1 MIVFPCHV
9 CRTDLSADD
18 GHVGQL
24 VKCPRC
30 QTVLRVP
37 ASPDDPA
44 AALAAMHA
52 GAGGPATADTTYGI
66 HGGPANSPAGQPGGG
81 YPAPYTTYPP
91 PGATAPAASSAS
103 MIAGGAYAQNR
114 PTGRRYGFNCGFCS
128 SRLEATE
135 SMAAQEGQC
144 PTCGNTITIPILDR
158 YGRLIDPKTRQIIK
172 QDPHPVHAYAAAGD
186 RAPGI
191 IRQKDGKQSIRCPRC
206 AGMSA
211 ITANNCKACGMP
223 FTMEGTTL
231 EAAGSSNGFAV
242 ASLVLGIIGIPAS
255 CAVIP
260 PVLAVVFGD
269 HRADA
274 DQPGERR
281 RRREGDGRGRH
292 RARGDR
298 VPDLAD
304 DRVEVVRAAVKH
316 PPHRVSFYCRI
327 AGDSPSPP
335 SRSRD
340 HGRLQDHLPERKD
353 IRRAGRDRQH
363 QLLR

>member
-1 MIVFPCHV
+1 MPVFPCHV
-9 CRTDLSADD
+9 CRTDLTAEDA
-18 GHVGQL
+18 HVGQL

-37 ASPDDPA
+37 AAAGDPA
-44 AALAAMHA
+44 AALAAMQ
-52 GAGGPATADTTYGI
+52 GGGSADDGGTYGI
-66 HGGPANSPAGQPGGG
+66 QGGSPGSLAASSAGG
-81 YPAPYTTYPP
+81 YPSPHTTYPP
-91 PGATAPAASSAS
+91 PGASASAASLAGAF
-103 MIAGGAYAQNR
+103 AGGFYAQNR
-114 PTGRRYGFNCGFCS
+114 PAGRRYGFNCGFCS

-191 IRQKDGKQSIRCPRC
+191 IRQKDGKQAIRCPRC

-255 CAVIP
+255 CAIIP
-260 PVLAVVFGD
+260 PVLAVIFGIVGYTQISK
-269 HRADA
+269 ANA
-274 DQPGERR
+274 
-281 RRREGDGRGRH
+281 EGGKGM
-292 RARGDR
+292 
-298 VPDLAD
+298 
-304 DRVEVVRAAVKH
+304 AVAGIVLGVIGCVISLLF
-316 PPHRVSFYCRI
+316 VS
-327 AGDSPSPP
+327 
-335 SRSRD
+335 
-340 HGRLQDHLPERKD
+340 KW
-353 IRRAGRDRQH
+353 
-363 QLLR
+363 